1 MSKSLRLSSAL
12 SAVALASVIAGC
24 ATPAARTSGFFGGKD
39 GKGDIGLAMRAL
51 SAIEANDYATAVNLA
66 ERAVEKSPNDAGFR
80 ALLGNAYFGSGR
92 FASAEAAYRDSLS
105 LIANQPQVVLK
116 LALVEIAQGRN
127 ADALSLLNE
136 ARAVLQPADYGL
148 AVALAGQ
155 PQEAASVLEAAARQ
169 PGADARL
176 RQNLALAYALS
187 GDWDAA
193 RTVAAQDVSAD
204 LLDARIQQ
212 WMVFAKPHAA
222 SDQVAALTGVKPV
235 ASDPG
240 QPTRLALREATPT
253 RTAQA
258 APALAEPQQVAA
270 YVPQQP
276 VAERDYVPQFDQ
288 LAAAPTPIPAS
299 VTEAPEPQLASTI
312 IAAATAAVLE
322 TPAVL
327 AEMVGMPK
335 SEPKPT
341 KVVAKFK
348 PAKAAAARRN
358 GNSTSVVQL
367 GAYGSPERVAV
378 AWNAASKRYSALRGL
393 SPVSAKF
400 NSSKGLVYR
409 LSVKGFSSPNEAKDL
424 CVSLRRAG
432 GSCFVRSVAG
442 DAPVRMASR

>member
-1 MSKSLRLSSAL
+1 MSKSLRFSSAL

-24 ATPAARTSGFFGGKD
+24 ATPAGRSANFLGKD

-51 SAIEANDYATAVNLA
+51 SALEANDYATAVNLA

-80 ALLGNAYFGSGR
+80 ALLGNSYFASGR
-92 FASAEAAYRDSLS
+92 FASAESAYRDSLS
-105 LIANQPQVVLK
+105 LIAEQPQVVLK
-116 LALVEIAQGRN
+116 LTLVQIAQGRN
-127 ADALSLLNE
+127 AEALSLLSE
-136 ARAVLQPADYGL
+136 ARGMLERADYGL
-148 AVALAGQ
+148 AMALAGQ
-155 PQEAASVLEAAARQ
+155 PQEAAGVLEAAARQ

-193 RTVAAQDVSAD
+193 RTVAAQDVSAE

-212 WMVFAKPHAA
+212 WMVFAKPQTA
-222 SDQVAALTGVKPV
+222 SDQVAALTGAKPV
-235 ASDPG
+235 AGDPG
-240 QPTRLALREATPT
+240 QPTRLALRDAPT
-253 RTAQA
+253 RSAQP
-258 APALAEPQQVAA
+258 APALAEPQQVAS

-276 VAERDYVPQFDQ
+276 AAERDYVPQFDQ
-288 LAAAPTPIPAS
+288 LAADPAPVPAS
-299 VTEAPEPQLASTI
+299 VAEAPAPQLASKV
-312 IAAATAAVLE
+312 IATATAAVLE

-335 SEPKPT
+335 SEPKPA
-341 KVVAKFK
+341 KVAAKFK
-348 PAKAAAARRN
+348 PAKASANRRN
-358 GNSTSVVQL
+358 GNSNAVVQL

-378 AWNAASKRYSALRGL
+378 AWNAASKRYASLRGL

-400 NSSKGLVYR
+400 NSPKGLVYR
-409 LSVKGFSSPNEAKDL
+409 LSVKGFSSPSEAKDL

-432 GSCFVRSVAG
+432 GSCFVRTVAG